1 MSDPRSLGSDPRS
14 PGSDPAARRTAESR
28 RATGETDV
36 RVRVDLDGA
45 GSALVSTGV
54 GFFDHMLTLL
64 ARHSLIDLEVEARG
78 DLQTGSH
85 HTVEDVGITLGQA
98 LDAALG
104 ARAGIERYGWA
115 LVPMDECLAQAAVD
129 LSGRPFVAL
138 DVPLPAT
145 VIGGFETELLGE
157 FLRGLANHAGL
168 TLHLRL
174 LAPGNAHHAIE
185 ASFKAVARALG
196 MAVAPNPRVAGV
208 PSTKGSL

>member
-1 MSDPRSLGSDPRS
+1 MS
-14 PGSDPAARRTAESR
+14 RTGEAR

-36 RVRVDLDGA
+36 RARVDLDGS

-64 ARHSLIDLEVEARG
+64 ARHSLIDIEIEARG
-78 DLQTGSH
+78 DLETGSH

-98 LDAALG
+98 ISSALG
-104 ARAGIERYGWA
+104 DRTGIERYGAA
-115 LVPMDECLAQAAVD
+115 LVPMDECLAQAAID
-129 LSGRPFVAL
+129 LSGRPYVAI

-157 FLRGLANHAGL
+157 FMRGLASHAGL

-174 LAPGNAHHAIE
+174 LVPGNAHHAIE
-185 ASFKAVARALG
+185 GSFKAVARALG
-196 MAVAPNPRVAGV
+196 QAVAPNPRVGGV